1 MAAEHVLCRV
11 CTWRGLEAR
20 QRSNLAAHL
29 APLLRTWFM
38 LQGLV
43 GPNHTSQAAGSTTE
57 GQEGGSLVPAAW
69 RLSGLWTIH
78 QGLEREVPV
87 AAVSR
92 TSVPSPSVKLTV
104 IWMRNRLPSIHS
116 IEVVLHLGRKRSYD
130 ACLWSGADS
139 SNGHNRSLFG
149 RATRHGSCRHFDGL
163 TSSIDTTL
171 GVIHWLLACDTSGSE
186 LSL

>member
-1 MAAEHVLCRV
+1 M
-11 CTWRGLEAR
+11 
-20 QRSNLAAHL
+20 
-29 APLLRTWFM
+29 
-38 LQGLV
+38 
-43 GPNHTSQAAGSTTE
+43 
-57 GQEGGSLVPAAW
+57 
-69 RLSGLWTIH
+69 
-78 QGLEREVPV
+78 PV